1 MTHPGGEAKRLCC
14 GKRIF
19 LFRLIKFE
27 QKLGLSNAWSAGSKN
42 YLHGQT
48 HWHALLKWFF
58 PADWIKFLPAGIV
71 PAQTFPPLID

>member
-27 QKLGLSNAWSAGSKN
+27 QKIRQSKAW
-42 YLHGQT
+42 
-48 HWHALLKWFF
+48 
-58 PADWIKFLPAGIV
+58 PAG
-71 PAQTFPPLID
+71 A